1 MHSRI
6 AALALVLWFAPSPSP
21 AGQPERTMTVF
32 VRLGEVITHSGEPS
46 NVETEKYKAAI
57 TAAHTRRR
65 DLDKALKAQH
75 GSKRDRWPGDAL
87 RQLQEADDRVAL
99 AESDWTYRTLTRDP
113 KRPASP
119 ADSVDDIR
127 ESLSGK
133 GLATRREHVVVAQ
146 TYEAAQLVV
155 EVDGRY
161 RSGTLLDPVNNAYWV
176 RIAIKRGPKLSEQ
189 QFAAVPF
196 LHQFRNGVY
205 PVVRLAAPGAES
217 ASWRFDVAGLL
228 SFSAAG
234 KGVASLVEEF
244 VAKHYDVMMAAR

>member
-1 MHSRI
+1 MQSRS
-6 AALALVLWFAPSPSP
+6 AALVLVLWFAPSWSF

-32 VRLGEVITHSGEPS
+32 VRLGEVITHSGEPTRI
-46 NVETEKYKAAI
+46 ETEKYKAAI
-57 TAAHTRRR
+57 AAAHAKRR
-65 DLDKALKAQH
+65 DLDKTLKAQH
-75 GSKRDRWPGDAL
+75 GSKRERWPEDAL
-87 RQLQEADDRVAL
+87 RQFQEADDRVTL
-99 AESDWTYRTLTRDP
+99 AESDWTYRTLKRDP

-119 ADSVDDIR
+119 ADSVDDIK
-127 ESLSGK
+127 ESLIGK
-133 GLATRREHVVVAQ
+133 GLATKREHVVLAQ
-146 TYEAAQLVV
+146 IYEEAQLVV

-176 RIAIKRGPKLSEQ
+176 RIAIKRGPKLSER

-196 LHQFRNGVY
+196 LHQFRNGAY
-205 PVVRLAAPGAES
+205 PTVRLAAPGAES

-244 VAKHYDVMMAAR
+244 VAKHYDAMMAAQ